1 MSCSR
6 GSGLVPEPYGF
17 HRASNVASFM
27 EPAVGRLSV
36 ADTDK
41 EFLDDLGGFDLKM
54 LDQAEK
60 EYLIPREVVVALAK
74 GTITHREALGVT
86 DETIQK
92 LAEYGYA
99 LVENQFYSQAAALFD
114 GLVTL
119 DPNVAYFHLGLGM
132 ALRNLGHNDAAAVSF
147 MRAKQLDKEDMAS
160 TINLAQVLLDL
171 GRKDEART
179 LLEEAKSLDP
189 KGAHPLAPAVK
200 RMWVA
205 HFEPA

>member
-1 MSCSR
+1 M
-6 GSGLVPEPYGF
+6 
-17 HRASNVASFM
+17 
-27 EPAVGRLSV
+27 

-41 EFLDDLGGFDLKM
+41 EFLDDLGGFDLKS

-60 EYLIPREVVVALAK
+60 EYFIPREVIVGLAK
-74 GTITHREALGVT
+74 GTITNREALGVT

-99 LVENQFYSQAAALFD
+99 LVENQFYPQAAALFD

-119 DPNVAYFHLGLGM
+119 DPNVAYFHLGVGM

-147 MRAKQLDKEDMAS
+147 MRAKQLDQGDLTS
-160 TINLAQVLLDL
+160 NINLAQVLIDL
-171 GRKDEART
+171 GRKDDART
-179 LLEEAKSLDP
+179 LLEEAKRMDP
-189 KGAHPLAPAVK
+189 KGAHPLAPVVK
-200 RMWVA
+200 RLWVA